1 MVKIHVKLELI
12 FVFTYYQLDSDY
24 TTRIVE
30 INDSICI
37 GHLWAFSLWAMD
49 HVLKMNLN
57 TNMNSDLTQIIW
69 SKMSVYIRSGCSRA
83 WTKVDG
89 VHTFLCKKISILYV
103 LCTFL
108 ALQTSGAHPLLMAST
123 HFFFRTTSLHKT
135 GDQYCTY
142 YHVR

>member
-49 HVLKMNLN
+49 HVEDESEYEYEL
-57 TNMNSDLTQIIW
+57 
-69 SKMSVYIRSGCSRA
+69 
-83 WTKVDG
+83 
-89 VHTFLCKKISILYV
+89 
-103 LCTFL
+103 
-108 ALQTSGAHPLLMAST
+108 
-123 HFFFRTTSLHKT
+123 
-135 GDQYCTY
+135 
-142 YHVR
+142 

>member
-12 FVFTYYQLDSDY
+12 FVFTYQLASDY
-24 TTRIVE
+24 TTTRIVE
-30 INDSICI
+30 IIDSICI
-37 GHLWAFSLWAMD
+37 GHLRAFSLWTM
-49 HVLKMNLN
+49 LKMNLN

-69 SKMSVYIRSGCSRA
+69 SKMSVYIKSGCSRA

-89 VHTFLCKKISILYV
+89 VHTFLCMKISILYV
-103 LCTFL
+103 LFTFL

>member
-1 MVKIHVKLELI
+1 M
-12 FVFTYYQLDSDY
+12 
-24 TTRIVE
+24 
-30 INDSICI
+30 
-37 GHLWAFSLWAMD
+37 
-49 HVLKMNLN
+49 LKMNLN

-142 YHVR
+142 YHVRWRKIAIGDICVYGKGEVAFWCIWFEYEALRTLV

>member
-1 MVKIHVKLELI
+1 MVKIQVKLELI

-30 INDSICI
+30 INDSIFI
-37 GHLWAFSLWAMD
+37 GHLWAFSLWTM
-49 HVLKMNLN
+49 LKMNLN

-89 VHTFLCKKISILYV
+89 VHTFLCMKISILYV
-103 LCTFL
+103 LFTFL
-108 ALQTSGAHPLLMAST
+108 ALQTSGAHPLLQDYIPA
-123 HFFFRTTSLHKT
+123 
-135 GDQYCTY
+135 
-142 YHVR
+142 